1 MVKTMDIRHVIECFN
16 QIKQTTK
23 LKDKKVL
30 LKYYD
35 CKLLRLCLYYCY
47 NPYLQFNV
55 KQIPEDERLL
65 KHAKLDLQHFFS
77 YLKSLAKKGSSTK
90 EDRIRLSLLMGN
102 DPEIRYWLK
111 RIVQKDLGIGININI
126 INDVFDNLI
135 PKFDVMLA
143 QPQSQLERFLQMF
156 PEHYVNY
163 KLDGIRCLA
172 VCSENGIRLFTR
184 KGKRL
189 TNFTYLEK
197 VLYKETR
204 DLVRQYGA
212 VVLDGELTDRQWCN
226 FQDLMTTVRRKYG
239 KGAFDFNE
247 VVFNVFDVFSFG
259 SNILTEKPLSERKE
273 ILNDYFSN
281 WPELSEKKPET
292 IVRVDYNMNKNA
304 SIETIQKQLDEALS
318 NGFEGLI
325 LKNPNTPYQFKRTI
339 DWVKVKQFDTLDC
352 LVIDVFE
359 GKGKYSGML
368 GGVIVQLPN
377 KQTCQVGSGFSDYER
392 QYYWNNPNEIVGKYV
407 EIKYQDWTK
416 DGKLRF
422 PVFVRVRNDK

>member
-1 MVKTMDIRHVIECFN
+1 MDIRHVIECFN

>member
-1 MVKTMDIRHVIECFN
+1 VVYEGDFMCTDIRHVTECFKR
-16 QIKQTTK
+16 IRQTTK
-23 LKDKKVL
+23 LKQKKEL
-30 LKYYD
+30 LRQHD
-35 CKLLRLCLYYCY
+35 CKLLRQCLYYCY

-65 KHAKLDLQHFFS
+65 RRAKLDLQRFFS
-77 YLKSLAKKGSSTK
+77 YLKMLAKKGSSTK

-102 DPEIRYWLK
+102 DPEIRYWLQK
-111 RIVQKDLGIGININI
+111 IIQKDLGIGININI

-135 PKFDVMLA
+135 PRFDVMLA
-143 QPQSQLERFLQMF
+143 QPQSQLERFLQLF

-172 VCSENGIRLFTR
+172 VCSESDVRLFTR

-204 DLVRQYGA
+204 DLVRQYGV

-226 FQDLMTTVRRKYG
+226 FQDLMTTLRRKRG
-239 KGAFDFNE
+239 RGAFDFNE
-247 VVFNVFDVFSFG
+247 VVFNIFDIFSFG
-259 SNILTEKPLSERKE
+259 SNILTEKSLSERKE

-281 WPELSEKKPET
+281 WPKLSEKKSEA
-292 IVRVDYNMNKNA
+292 IVRVDYNVNKNA
-304 SIETIQKQLDEALS
+304 SIEIIQKQLDEALS
-318 NGFEGLI
+318 NGFEGFI
-325 LKNPNTPYQFKRTI
+325 LKNPNTPYSIQK
-339 DWVKVKQFDTLDC
+339 D
-352 LVIDVFE
+352 
-359 GKGKYSGML
+359 
-368 GGVIVQLPN
+368 N
-377 KQTCQVGSGFSDYER
+377 N
-392 QYYWNNPNEIVGKYV
+392 WNNPNEIVGKYV
-407 EIKYQDWTK
+407 EIKYQGWTK

>member
-1 MVKTMDIRHVIECFN
+1 MDIRHVIECFN
-16 QIKQTTK
+16 RIKQTTK
-23 LKDKKVL
+23 LKDKKEL
-30 LKYYD
+30 LRQYD

-65 KHAKLDLQHFFS
+65 WRAKLDLQRFFS
-77 YLKSLAKKGSSTK
+77 YLKLLVKKGSSTK

-135 PKFDVMLA
+135 PRFDVMLA

-172 VCSENGIRLFTR
+172 VCSENDIRLFTR

-204 DLVRQYGA
+204 DLVRQYGT

-259 SNILTEKPLSERKE
+259 SDILTEKPLSERKE

-281 WPELSEKKPET
+281 WPKLSEKKPET
-292 IVRVDYNMNKNA
+292 IVRVDYNVNKDA
-304 SIETIQKQLDEALS
+304 SIETIQKQLDGALS

-325 LKNPNTPYQFKRTI
+325 LKNPSTPYQFKRTI

-368 GGVIVQLPN
+368 GGIIVQLPN
-377 KQTCQVGSGFSDYER
+377 KQICQVGSGFSDYER

-422 PVFVRVRNDK
+422 PVFVRIRDDK